1 LTSVTMLSFRS
12 ALIALVGLSICS
24 ATTTLSRPTEERLF
38 GDWMSAYDKSYD
50 NDEEA
55 SFRMQVFMNNHAFIE
70 THNRDSSQTYRLGHN
85 QFSDMT
91 HDEFLQA
98 MALGPYSPGILF
110 PQKKRHYDEE
120 EEEEEDVD
128 TSMVRREL
136 DKHPLPKSVNWIAK
150 GAVTPVKNQGMC
162 GSCWA
167 FSAIG
172 AIEGARFLDTGNLTS
187 LSEQQLLDCDKVD
200 RGCMGGLMDNAFA
213 FDENVTG
220 LCSEEEYPYAGHR
233 HWLSGCMEAQGLCT
247 DVPHSR
253 VSSYVDVKNTT
264 HSLMR
269 AISKQPVSIAI
280 EADKPGFQFYKSGV
294 YSGEGCGTDV
304 DHGVLA
310 VGYGTTEDG
319 IDYWLVK
326 NSWAESWGH
335 EGYIKLARDSSAPEG
350 MCGILSFASY
360 PIIDD

>member
-1 LTSVTMLSFRS
+1 MMALSLKFVALLGISVASSSEILSP
-12 ALIALVGLSICS
+12 
-24 ATTTLSRPTEERLF
+24 PTAEKLF
-38 GDWMSAYDKSYD
+38 ADFMVYFDKSYE
-50 NDEEA
+50 NEAEA
-55 SFRMQVFMNNHAFIE
+55 SARMQIFMENNAFIE
-70 THNRDSSQTYRLGHN
+70 KHNRDETQTYRLGHN

-98 MALGPYSPGILF
+98 MALGKYSPGIISSRRE
-110 PQKKRHYDEE
+110 KHYAED
-120 EEEEEDVD
+120 DVD
-128 TSMVRREL
+128 VEASMVRREL

-150 GAVTPVKNQGMC
+150 GAVTKVKNQGMC

-167 FSAIG
+167 FSAVG
-172 AIEGARFLDTGNLTS
+172 AIEGARFLDTGDLTS

-200 RGCMGGLMDNAFA
+200 HGCMGGLMDDAFA
-213 FDENVTG
+213 FDESVKG
-220 LCSEEEYPYAGHR
+220 LCSEKEYPYAGHR
-233 HWLSGCMEAQGLCT
+233 HWLSGCMESQGLCD

-253 VSSYVDVKNTT
+253 VSSYVDVKKNE
-264 HSLMR
+264 HALMR

-280 EADKPGFQFYKSGV
+280 EADKPGFQFYKSGI

-310 VGYGTTEDG
+310 VGYGTSEDG
-319 IDYWLVK
+319 VDYWLVK
-326 NSWAESWGH
+326 NSWADTWGH
-335 EGYIKLARDSSAPEG
+335 EGYIKLGRNSTNKEG